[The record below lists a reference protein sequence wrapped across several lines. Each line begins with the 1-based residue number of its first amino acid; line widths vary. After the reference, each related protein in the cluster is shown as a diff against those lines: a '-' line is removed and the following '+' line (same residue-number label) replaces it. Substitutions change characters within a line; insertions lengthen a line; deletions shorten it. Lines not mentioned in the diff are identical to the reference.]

1 MVLAERAHAPPA
13 AAGHAGARPA
23 QVGTIFHELP
33 SSVRAGE
40 PVLLAEGR
48 FRLEVV
54 DVRDGTDVVTRVVTG
69 GLLKKRGINLPRS
82 NVQCP
87 ALSDQDRLDLADMLA
102 LPDVVDMVA
111 LSFVRSVADVE
122 ALREYLRQQGR
133 PDVRIMSKIET
144 QQVGALLPAGPARAP
159 SRLTVRRTHRR
170 WTTSTPSPRCPTRS
184 WWREGTCGARSRTR
198 GRCRG

>member
-1 MVLAERAHAPPA
+1 M
-13 AAGHAGARPA
+13 
-23 QVGTIFHELP
+23 
-33 SSVRAGE
+33 RAGE

-144 QQVGALLPAGPARAP
+144 QQVGALLPAGPAHAP
-159 SRLTVRRTHRR
+159 SRLTERCTHRR
-170 WTTSTPSPRCPTRS
+170 WTTSTPSPPCPTRS
-184 WWREGTCGARSRTR
+184 WWREETCGARSRTR